1 MNTYQGDMEAIW
13 IPRMYHEN
21 DSGSPSGSQTTSS
34 NVLGSETL
42 RTTLAAGLAEN
53 AATGGWVTLTT
64 MYEVAEFVAP
74 LSSAT
79 VRTTRNVPACPY
91 GCWTT
96 LPLPADPS
104 PKSQT

>member
-42 RTTLAAGLAEN
+42 RTTLAAGLVETM
-53 AATGGWVTLTT
+53 TGARFRISTWPSVR
-64 MYEVAEFVAP
+64 FVVP
-74 LSSAT
+74 KLS
-79 VRTTRNVPACPY
+79 VTTRVTVKFPLLTKV
-91 GCWTT
+91 WVTT
-96 LPLPADPS
+96 LPFDC
-104 PKSQT
+104 